1 MPKRTRDHHAWLLEQ
16 LTDVHFA
23 AEYLTEAHRTSR
35 SIFLKALRNVAEARR
50 MAVVAKRAGVNRE
63 TLYRTLS
70 ADGNPS
76 LETYEAVL
84 RALGLEYEFKPKLR
98 GKRLRQ
104 SVGRQRKA
112 PIRRAS

>member
-1 MPKRTRDHHAWLLEQ
+1 MPKRTRDHHARLIEQ
-16 LTDVHFA
+16 LADVDFA
-23 AEYLTEAHRTSR
+23 AEYLNEAHRTSR

-50 MAVVAKRAGVNRE
+50 IAVVARQAGVNRE

-84 RALGLEYEFKPKLR
+84 QALGLEYEFKPKPR
-98 GKRLRQ
+98 GKRSRQ
-104 SVGRQRKA
+104 AVTAEPKVA
-112 PIRRAS
+112 IRRGR

>member
-1 MPKRTRDHHAWLLEQ
+1 MPKRTRDHHDWLMDQ
-16 LTDVHFA
+16 LGDVHFA
-23 AEYLTEAHRTSR
+23 AEYLNEAHRTSR

-50 MAVVAKRAGVNRE
+50 MAVVAKHAGVNRE

-84 RALGLEYEFKPKLR
+84 RALGLECEFKPKLR
-98 GKRLRQ
+98 GKRLRRAAT
-104 SVGRQRKA
+104 SGRTST
-112 PIRRAS
+112 IRRPS

>member
-16 LTDVHFA
+16 LADANFA
-23 AEYLTEAHRTSR
+23 AEYLNEAHRTSR

-50 MAVVAKRAGVNRE
+50 MAVVARQAGVNRE

-70 ADGNPS
+70 AEGNPS

-84 RALGLEYEFKPKLR
+84 RALGLEYEFKPKAI
-98 GKRLRQ
+98 
-104 SVGRQRKA
+104 VGRFRQRATAGRKA
-112 PIRRAS
+112 TRRRAS

>member
-1 MPKRTRDHHAWLLEQ
+1 LIEQ
-16 LTDVHFA
+16 LADVNFA
-23 AEYLTEAHRTSR
+23 AEYLNEAHRTSR

-50 MAVVAKRAGVNRE
+50 MAVVARQAGVNRE

-84 RALGLEYEFKPKLR
+84 RALGLEYDFKPKPR
-98 GKRLRQ
+98 GKRVRPPATAN
-104 SVGRQRKA
+104 RKVS
-112 PIRRAS
+112 IRRAS